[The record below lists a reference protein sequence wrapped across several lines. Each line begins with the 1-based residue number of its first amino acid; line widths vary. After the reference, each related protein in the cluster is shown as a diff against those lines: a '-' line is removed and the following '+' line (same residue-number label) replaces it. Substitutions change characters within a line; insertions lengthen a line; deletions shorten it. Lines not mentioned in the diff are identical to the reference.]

1 LVVAMMTWSIWY
13 AVRAFRRSE
22 EWGWALRGEE
32 PPPEVVA
39 AYMPELATSPSPTPT
54 MSTTNPFPSTTSPRG
69 GRSSSG

>member
-1 LVVAMMTWSIWY
+1 MMSWSIWY

-39 AYMPELATSPSPTPT
+39 AYMPEIAGQAAAVDGP
-54 MSTTNPFPSTTSPRG
+54 MG
-69 GRSSSG
+69 DGSSA